1 MRFLWLFSVYE
12 METARFSICKNTS
25 VLTTLLLLCACGGG
39 DAGGDAGTQGGVSQ
53 MPTVP
58 AGSAASGAGAGAP
71 SSSATGGSASPASS
85 GGAAA
90 PSVGTPAQPTGG
102 GTGGSPAPDGGAP
115 PTGGSGG
122 NQDAGMS
129 GSSGGADGSAAPS
142 GMGFGTVA
150 VGDLSNDGPYMTM
163 TVDNTGPNNNYTIY
177 RPQQLAPG
185 GAKNPFIAWIS
196 GGGSSPSDYTLLP
209 HLASHGFVVVASNTV
224 PNVGQQQ
231 ALGME
236 MVAAVDWMLA
246 EIQRSGSDY
255 AGKVDGTKV
264 AAMGYSM
271 GGLAATAAG
280 ADPRWTT
287 TVHISGGAGDGTIK
301 NLHAPAAM
309 LCGAS
314 GVDIAGANCA
324 TDFDQATT
332 PMFYGVFNGG
342 DHLGVRT
349 PPYSD
354 RIAAVVTGWLRWQL
368 MDDQMLKPMFVG
380 ATCTLCTDPNW
391 TVQEKNLQ

>member
-1 MRFLWLFSVYE
+1 
-12 METARFSICKNTS
+12 
-25 VLTTLLLLCACGGG
+25 
-39 DAGGDAGTQGGVSQ
+39 
-53 MPTVP
+53 
-58 AGSAASGAGAGAP
+58 
-71 SSSATGGSASPASS
+71 
-85 GGAAA
+85 
-90 PSVGTPAQPTGG
+90 
-102 GTGGSPAPDGGAP
+102 
-115 PTGGSGG
+115 
-122 NQDAGMS
+122 
-129 GSSGGADGSAAPS
+129 
-142 GMGFGTVA
+142 MGFGTVA
-150 VGDLSNDGPYMTM
+150 VADLDKDGPYMSM
-163 TVDNTGPNNNYTIY
+163 TVENTGPNNNYTIY
-177 RPQQLAPG
+177 RPTELAPN

-196 GGGSSPSDYTLLP
+196 GGGSTSDQYTLLP

-224 PNVGQQQ
+224 PNVGEQE
-231 ALGME
+231 ALGKE

-255 AGKVDGTKV
+255 ADKVDATKV

-287 TVHISGGAGDGTIK
+287 TVHISGGAGDGTVK

-354 RIAAVVTGWLRWQL
+354 RIAAVITGWLRWQL

-380 ATCTLCTDPNW
+380 DACTVCEDSNW
-391 TVQEKNLQ
+391 TVQQKNLQ

>member
-1 MRFLWLFSVYE
+1 M
-12 METARFSICKNTS
+12 
-25 VLTTLLLLCACGGG
+25 
-39 DAGGDAGTQGGVSQ
+39 
-53 MPTVP
+53 
-58 AGSAASGAGAGAP
+58 AGSAAGSSTPSAGAP
-71 SSSATGGSASPASS
+71 SMSVAGTGATATAGMSGASTAGMS
-85 GGAAA
+85 GAAA
-90 PSVGTPAQPTGG
+90 PS
-102 GTGGSPAPDGGAP
+102 GTGFPA
-115 PTGGSGG
+115 
-122 NQDAGMS
+122 
-129 GSSGGADGSAAPS
+129 
-142 GMGFGTVA
+142 VA
-150 VGDLSNDGPYMTM
+150 VADLNKNGPYMSM
-163 TVDNTGPNNNYTIY
+163 TVQNTGPNNKYTIY

-196 GGGSSPSDYTLLP
+196 GGGSMASQYTLLP
-209 HLASHGFVVVASNTV
+209 HLATHSFVVVASNTV
-224 PNVGQQQ
+224 PDVGQQV
-231 ALGME
+231 ALGKE

-246 EIQRSGSDY
+246 EIQRTGSDY

-332 PMFYGVFNGG
+332 PVFYGVFNGG

-349 PPYSD
+349 APYSD
-354 RIAAVVTGWLRWQL
+354 RISAVITGWLRWQL
-368 MDDQMLKPMFVG
+368 MGDPMLKSMFVG
-380 ATCTLCTDPNW
+380 DMCTVCKDSNW
-391 TVQEKNLQ
+391 TVKQKNLQ